1 MTNIFEYSPSIDLK
15 KHIFWQYNN
24 APAINSLVDAKQEW
38 YDINQTQFWL
48 DWVKNVLDIT
58 TANDYGLAVWGS
70 LLRIPRNYMVNG
82 VNTSLTTNQYRKV
95 ILARLRLLRMRGTV
109 PEINKLLKFLFGEYG
124 KAYVVDN
131 YNMTMTYRFD
141 FNLSA
146 LQLEVLQTITLL
158 PRPAGVQIQLV
169 ALDNNVFGFD
179 GSNGQPFDQGRFANY
194 LDF

>member
-1 MTNIFEYSPSIDLK
+1 MTNIFEYNPSTDLK

-24 APAINSLVDAKQEW
+24 APALNSLVDAKQKW
-38 YDINQTQFWL
+38 YDTNQTQFWL
-48 DWVKNVLDIT
+48 DWVKNVLNIN
-58 TANDYGLAVWGS
+58 TANDYGLAIWGS
-70 LLRIPRNYMVNG
+70 LLRIPRNYIVNG
-82 VNTSLTTNQYRKV
+82 VNTPLTTNQYRKV
-95 ILARLRLLRMRGTV
+95 ILARLRLMRMRGTI

-124 KAYVVDN
+124 KAYVIDN
-131 YNMTMTYRFD
+131 FNMTMTYRFD

-146 LQLEVLQTITLL
+146 LQLAVLQTITLF

-179 GSNGQPFDQGRFANY
+179 GSDGQPFDQGRFANY